1 MIRLLSGIMALF
13 LLVSCGAD
21 GMPSKPTK
29 PLKERLEDKVAEVAA
44 KDDQIADELGE
55 AE

>member
-1 MIRLLSGIMALF
+1 MIRVLSAFLAAC

-21 GMPSKPTK
+21 GIPSKPTK
-29 PLKERLEDKVAEVAA
+29 PLKERLEEKAAEVAA
-44 KDDQIADELGE
+44 KDDQIADELDE